1 MLDKPYA
8 DKRKRSQG
16 KAVIYILIIILGMFL
31 VSMVI
36 VFSKTDPQEIYKKN
50 ANLRVEVLN
59 GCGVDRLALKVTNFL
74 RKKGFNVVKI
84 GDTKIQDFDE
94 TVVLERARD
103 NMDNAKYFAKQ
114 IGCKNVDK
122 DIDQSL
128 YIDITVIIGK
138 DYKKIFTD
146 VEKEF

>member
-1 MLDKPYA
+1 MSDKKNISKTMLSSGRA
-8 DKRKRSQG
+8 I
-16 KAVIYILIIILGMFL
+16 IYILIIVLGLFL
-31 VSMVI
+31 ISMVI
-36 VFSKTDPQEIYKKN
+36 VFSRTDPQEIYKKN

-59 GCGVDRLALKVTNFL
+59 GCGIDRLALRVTNLL

-84 GDTKIQDFDE
+84 GDTKQQDFEE
-94 TVVLERARD
+94 TVVLERALE

-122 DIDQSL
+122 DIDEAL

>member
-1 MLDKPYA
+1 MLDKSHS
-8 DKRKRSQG
+8 DKKKSSQG

-31 VSMVI
+31 VSMAI

-84 GDTKIQDFDE
+84 GDTKIQDFEE
-94 TVVLERARD
+94 TVVLERAHD

-114 IGCKNVDK
+114 LGCKNVDK

-128 YIDITVIIGK
+128 
-138 DYKKIFTD
+138 
-146 VEKEF
+146 

>member
-1 MLDKPYA
+1 
-8 DKRKRSQG
+8 
-16 KAVIYILIIILGMFL
+16 
-31 VSMVI
+31 MVI
-36 VFSKTDPQEIYKKN
+36 VFSRTDPQEIYKKN

-59 GCGVDRLALKVTNFL
+59 GCGIDRLALRVTNLL

-84 GDTKIQDFDE
+84 GDTKQQDFEE
-94 TVVLERARD
+94 TVVLERALE

-122 DIDQSL
+122 DIDEAL

>member
-1 MLDKPYA
+1 MSGKQDNSKYRL
-8 DKRKRSQG
+8 SSG
-16 KAVIYILIIILGMFL
+16 KAIIYILIIILGLFL
-31 VSMVI
+31 ISMVI
-36 VFSKTDPQEIYKKN
+36 VFSRTDPQEIYKKN

-59 GCGVDRLALKVTNFL
+59 GCGVNRLALKVTNIL

-84 GDTKIQDFDE
+84 DDTKHQDFDE
-94 TVVLERARD
+94 TVVLERALE
-103 NMDNAKYFAKQ
+103 NMNNAKYFAKQ

-122 DIDQSL
+122 DIDEAL

-138 DYKKIFTD
+138 DYKKIFAD

>member
-1 MLDKPYA
+1 MSDRQYSNKQQKSPGRA
-8 DKRKRSQG
+8 I
-16 KAVIYILIIILGMFL
+16 VYILIIILGMFL
-31 VSMVI
+31 ISMVI

-84 GDTKIQDFDE
+84 GDTQNQAFDE
-94 TVVLERARD
+94 TVVLERGQD
-103 NMDNAKYFAKQ
+103 NMTNAKYFAKQ
-114 IGCKNVDK
+114 IGCKNIDK
-122 DIDQSL
+122 DIDQAL
-128 YIDITVIIGK
+128 YVDITVIIGK